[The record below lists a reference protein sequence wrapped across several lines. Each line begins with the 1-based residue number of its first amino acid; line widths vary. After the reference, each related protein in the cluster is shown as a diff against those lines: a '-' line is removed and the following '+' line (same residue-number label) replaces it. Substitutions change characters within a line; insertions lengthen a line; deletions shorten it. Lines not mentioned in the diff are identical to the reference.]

1 MTKGI
6 LTTILLFSM
15 PFVLLATAEE
25 KADSAVF
32 SLRQVNDTLYYLEL
46 RHKEQVSRWK
56 LPYPVYQFQTGDVD
70 GDGRTDALVGVIK
83 ATRYD
88 PKSGRRLF
96 IFKNYKGYVRPLWLG
111 TRLGGI
117 LQDFRYINGVVRS
130 LETTNDKLYVVAEYK
145 WEHFGMRFHRF
156 LAKNVTRE
164 EALKIFRE

>member
-15 PFVLLATAEE
+15 PFGLLATAEE

-46 RHKEQVSRWK
+46 RDKEQVSRWK

-88 PKSGRRLF
+88 PTSGRRLF
-96 IFKNYKGYVRPLWLG
+96 IFKNYR
-111 TRLGGI
+111 
-117 LQDFRYINGVVRS
+117 
-130 LETTNDKLYVVAEYK
+130 
-145 WEHFGMRFHRF
+145 
-156 LAKNVTRE
+156 
-164 EALKIFRE
+164 

>member
-1 MTKGI
+1 M
-6 LTTILLFSM
+6 
-15 PFVLLATAEE
+15 
-25 KADSAVF
+25 
-32 SLRQVNDTLYYLEL
+32 
-46 RHKEQVSRWK
+46 
-56 LPYPVYQFQTGDVD
+56 D
-70 GDGRTDALVGVIK
+70 GDGRTDALAGVIK

-145 WEHFGMRFHRF
+145 WEHFGMHFHRF